1 MVLYFVGLG
10 LGDYKDITFRGLEI
24 VKRCAAVYLE
34 SYTSILSCGKA
45 QLEEFYGRPL
55 IEADRLMVE
64 SGCDEMLERAHNEE
78 VALLVVGDPFGATT
92 HSDLYLRAAEQG
104 IKVDIVHNA
113 SILTAVGCT
122 GLQLYRFGETVSIPL
137 FTENW
142 RPTSFYP
149 KIKQNRTLGLHTLLL
164 LDIKVKE
171 QSIEAMMKGRNEF
184 LPPRFMTADEAC
196 RQLLEAEEA
205 HKEGIISPDSL
216 IIAALRLG
224 SSSQSIVIDTV
235 LGMSTRTDLGGPL
248 HSLVLPG
255 ELHPIESE
263 MLDYFKRATSKV
275 S

>member
-10 LGDYKDITFRGLEI
+10 LGDFKDITVRGLEI
-24 VKRCAAVYLE
+24 VKRCSAVYLE
-34 SYTSILSCGKA
+34 SYTSILSCSRA
-45 QLEEFYGRPL
+45 QLEEFYGREL

-64 SGCDEMLERAHNEE
+64 SGCDEMLQKAHNEE
-78 VALLVVGDPFGATT
+78 IAILVVGDPFGATT

-104 IKVDIVHNA
+104 IKVEVIHNA

-149 KIKQNRTLGLHTLLL
+149 KIKQNRALGLHTLLL

-171 QSIEAMMKGRNEF
+171 QNIEAMMRGRNEF

-196 RQLLEAEEA
+196 IQLLEAEDS
-205 HKEGIISPDSL
+205 HKEGVISPDSI

-224 SSSQSIVIDTV
+224 SSSQSIVVDTV
-235 LGMSTRTDLGGPL
+235 LGISNRTDLGGPL

-263 MLDYFKRATSKV
+263 MLEYFKKMSSK
-275 S
+275 

>member
-10 LGDYKDITFRGLEI
+10 LGDYKDITVRGLEI
-24 VKRCAAVYLE
+24 VKKCAAVYLE
-34 SYTSILSCGKA
+34 SYTSILSCGKT
-45 QLEEFYGRPL
+45 QMEEFYGRPL

-104 IKVDIVHNA
+104 IKVEVVHNA

-149 KIKQNRTLGLHTLLL
+149 KISKNRTLGLHTLLL

-205 HKEGIISPDSL
+205 HKEGIISPDSI

-224 SSSQSIVIDTV
+224 SSSQSIIIDTV
-235 LGMSTRTDLGGPL
+235 LGMSTRSDLGGPL
-248 HSLVLPG
+248 HSLILPG

-263 MLDYFKRATSKV
+263 MLDYFKRATSKLN
-275 S
+275 

>member
-1 MVLYFVGLG
+1 MLYFVGLG
-10 LGDYKDITFRGLEI
+10 LGDFKDITVRGLEI
-24 VKRCAAVYLE
+24 VKKCAAVYLE

-45 QLEEFYGRPL
+45 QMEEFYGRPL

-104 IKVDIVHNA
+104 IKVEVVHNA

-149 KIKQNRTLGLHTLLL
+149 KISKNRTLGLHTLLL

-205 HKEGIISPDSL
+205 HKEGIISPDSI

-224 SSSQSIVIDTV
+224 SSSQSIIIDTV
-235 LGMSTRTDLGGPL
+235 LGMSTRSDLGGPL
-248 HSLVLPG
+248 HSLILPG

-263 MLDYFKRATSKV
+263 MLDYFKRATSKLN
-275 S
+275 

>member
-10 LGDYKDITFRGLEI
+10 LGDYKDITVRGLEI
-24 VKRCAAVYLE
+24 VKKCAAVYLE

-45 QLEEFYGRPL
+45 QMEEFYGRPL

-104 IKVDIVHNA
+104 IKVEVVHNA

-149 KIKQNRTLGLHTLLL
+149 KIQRNRTLGLHTLLL

-216 IIAALRLG
+216 IVAALRLG

-235 LGMSTRTDLGGPL
+235 LGMSTRSDLGGPL
-248 HSLVLPG
+248 HSLILPG

-263 MLDYFKRATSKV
+263 MLDYFKRAASKV
-275 S
+275 N